1 MLIFKK
7 GEKKSKS
14 SSTETMVESPVK
26 SEKKHWHRHKDNSD
40 PTMQPVQPEK
50 LEDNQYEEAEKEVD
64 ALLDIFPEEIADTT
78 PTEEEETEWSKGKKR
93 KTLIPKDMKSKPVY
107 LEDTGEKLG
116 TVFDMIYDGEK
127 HLIGY
132 KIKDGKSEAVLS
144 FPADQF
150 EEDKKGLVFIP
161 GWYTKSAKTIEKLEF
176 KDRISPELTAL
187 LSDDAVSN
195 EELYEIFVKHDD
207 EMAKYIE
214 DAISL
219 KEMLSN
225 RLKVLEKQRLALK
238 DNLMDLTEKRLIK
251 DIDRKQFS
259 EDVMEH
265 RRKVNILDVN
275 INKCKELI
283 QRLGQTSFG
292 VLGNN
297 NLVFESDI
305 EIESTSYKR
314 GYEDPKEKN
323 ILVSDNEIDD
333 TIEHSYKEKYYS
345 LKEQF
350 EQLEDDYQELKM
362 AVEKVFSKDDM

>member
-1 MLIFKK
+1 MLIFKR
-7 GEKKSKS
+7 GGKKSKNS
-14 SSTETMVESPVK
+14 APKMIGEPPVGEKSRREFKHNKNETSQGEST
-26 SEKKHWHRHKDNSD
+26 
-40 PTMQPVQPEK
+40 QPEK
-50 LEDNQYEEAEKEVD
+50 KQYEETEKEVD
-64 ALLDIFPEEIADTT
+64 VLLDLFPEETSDATHT
-78 PTEEEETEWSKGKKR
+78 KQEETEWSKGKKG

-150 EEDKKGLVFIP
+150 EENKKGLIFIP

-214 DAISL
+214 DAFSL

-283 QRLGQTSFG
+283 QRLDQTSFG

-297 NLVFESDI
+297 ALVFDSDI
-305 EIESTSYKR
+305 KLEGTPYEKDYK
-314 GYEDPKEKN
+314 DSKN
-323 ILVSDNEIDD
+323 KSILISDNKIDD
-333 TIEHSYKEKYYS
+333 TIKQSYEEKYYS

-350 EQLEDDYQELKM
+350 EQLEDDYQGLKA
-362 AVEKVFSKDDM
+362 AVGKIFSKDDM